1 MWQIKETQVI
11 ESWFC
16 VGSRHHAVKMA
27 PELQCARVSDLYVTG
42 PGVGA
47 APVGVGDDILWLG
60 LAGVEHLEV
69 LLHGGLEI
77 LDRGLSVKLAGEHV
91 EQTGV
96 AVVEG
101 CEPVL
106 GTQK

>member
-1 MWQIKETQVI
+1 M
-11 ESWFC
+11 
-16 VGSRHHAVKMA
+16 
-27 PELQCARVSDLYVTG
+27 
-42 PGVGA
+42 
-47 APVGVGDDILWLG
+47 
-60 LAGVEHLEV
+60 EHLEV

-91 EQTGV
+91 EQAGV